1 MTNNKIIIASDHVG
15 FKLKKFLL
23 KELNNKYDVVD
34 FGTFNEESV
43 DYPDY
48 GFPVAEK
55 VASGEFERGILI
67 CGSGLGMSIVANK
80 VKGIR
85 ASLCTSIDIARLSR
99 THNNANILVLPG
111 RFMKEELAKEIV
123 KVWLTTDFNDGRHQR
138 RNDKIQEFENER
150 L

>member
-1 MTNNKIIIASDHVG
+1 MTNNKIIIASDHAG

-23 KELNNKYDVVD
+23 KELKNKYDVVD

-85 ASLCTSIDIARLSR
+85 AALCTSIDIALLSR